1 MLGECPVFLGRFTQ
15 VGYACPLY
23 VRRGVVSEGSE
34 VMMGRWDADGG
45 HWYPADFSKI
55 PSFDMHSRWL
65 LSNVFFFFNWHLYL
79 L

>member
-45 HWYPADFSKI
+45 HWYPADFSEDPK
-55 PSFDMHSRWL
+55 F
-65 LSNVFFFFNWHLYL
+65 
-79 L
+79 